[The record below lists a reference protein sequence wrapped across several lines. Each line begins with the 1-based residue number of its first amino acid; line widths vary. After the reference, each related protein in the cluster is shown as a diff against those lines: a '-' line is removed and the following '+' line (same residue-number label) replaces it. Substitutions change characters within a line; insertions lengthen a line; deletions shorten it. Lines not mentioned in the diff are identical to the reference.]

1 MSAGKRGP
9 EGVVTRRASQV
20 HLQVHG
26 KILSQKME
34 AEGLEIWLSN

>member
-1 MSAGKRGP
+1 MSDGKRGP
-9 EGVVTRRASQV
+9 EGVVTRRAS
-20 HLQVHG
+20 QVHG